1 VDKSATWLPLVKACW
16 TNLIDNRVPQSLK
29 ENKREMP
36 LTKKKINITFLTSFG
51 VRARPLSSKYSSFMS
66 GLYSCLF
73 FDDPLLYLRKE
84 KEIVVQHLIS
94 LYNIN
99 TCLSRVSTQVVR
111 IKKFIE

>member
-1 VDKSATWLPLVKACW
+1 
-16 TNLIDNRVPQSLK
+16 
-29 ENKREMP
+29 
-36 LTKKKINITFLTSFG
+36 
-51 VRARPLSSKYSSFMS
+51 MS